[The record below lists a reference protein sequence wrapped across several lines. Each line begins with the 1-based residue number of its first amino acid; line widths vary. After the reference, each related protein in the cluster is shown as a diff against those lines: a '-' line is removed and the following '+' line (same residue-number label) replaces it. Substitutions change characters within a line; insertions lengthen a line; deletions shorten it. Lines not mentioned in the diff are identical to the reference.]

1 VTPSDGET
9 LAERIRRQR
18 RQVERREDHQD
29 AEEEFTEE
37 KTRLLAAGDSE
48 GWTRLKHEFAQTRR
62 AFRLE
67 EEAEGLRGPG
77 TGVQLSTNMALVW
90 LKIAIEQEAIARR
103 AEAEFVT
110 HEGGADDT
118 DSLGRTMRAAIVT
131 VTSAAFAIE
140 GLHGSVCYFV
150 PEQRSRRRWAQILST
165 LRLLFNV
172 NGIPKLD
179 QRLERLFE
187 LRDLAAHPWV
197 AVQHPLPHPVKPTRV
212 SVEVATFTASAATAA
227 VDVAC
232 ELLHHCTI
240 HPLPGIR
247 RARRWSDGNRPGAE
261 RVLGFRPRMPPQAP

>member
-1 VTPSDGET
+1 MTSRDGET
-9 LAERIRRQR
+9 LDDRIQRQR

-29 AEEEFTEE
+29 AEEEFAEE
-37 KTRLLAAGDSE
+37 KTWLLAAGDTE
-48 GWTRLKHEFAQTRR
+48 GWTRLKHEFAETRR
-62 AFRLE
+62 AFRLD

-90 LKIAIEQEAIARR
+90 LKIAIEQEAIARH
-103 AEAEFVT
+103 AEAEFVA

-118 DSLGRTMRAAIVT
+118 DWLGRTMRAAIVT

-140 GLHGSVCYFV
+140 GLYGSVCYFV
-150 PEQRSRRRWAQILST
+150 PKQSSGRRWAKILKT

-172 NGIPKLD
+172 TGIPKLD

-197 AVQHPLPHPVKPTRV
+197 AVQHPLPHPAKPTRV

-232 ELLHHCTI
+232 ELLHHCTT
-240 HPLPGIR
+240 HPLPGTR
-247 RARRWSDGNRPGAE
+247 RARRWSDANRHGAE
-261 RVLGFRPRMPPQAP
+261 RVLSSRPRTPPQAP